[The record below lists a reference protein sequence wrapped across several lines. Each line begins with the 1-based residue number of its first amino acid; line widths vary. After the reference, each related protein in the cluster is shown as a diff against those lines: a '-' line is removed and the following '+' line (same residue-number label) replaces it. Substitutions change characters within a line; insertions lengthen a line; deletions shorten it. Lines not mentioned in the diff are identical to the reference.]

1 MSAKKKKRV
10 RDLVEMLEDPEESG
24 YIGEDKDQMDLY
36 DEELSRLEEEEE
48 DNEETDEE
56 ESDKL

>member
-36 DEELSRLEEEEE
+36 DEELARLEEEEE
-48 DNEETDEE
+48 DTEETDEE
-56 ESDKL
+56 DSDKL